1 MVSRSRKVGRYRD
14 ILLTH
19 GIPSAP
25 GTGAYRNRLTGKR
38 KSTVAEEIC

>member
-1 MVSRSRKVGRYRD
+1 LLREPRLVSHSAKVGRYRD

-25 GTGAYRNRLTGKR
+25 ERVLTVTG
-38 KSTVAEEIC
+38 